1 MTSSACNA
9 EEEWHKERMVCLRF
23 MFIASI
29 LLHAGTVGDAASS
42 FSAWPY
48 YLTAGSCETGAFLIF
63 LSCYFSIVLKILL
76 KGVAPLPPEVDVA
89 GNTQHVWRKGQELT
103 QTEFFSMKILRIN
116 PWIHK

>member
-1 MTSSACNA
+1 MTSSACNV

-63 LSCYFSIVLKILL
+63 LSCYFSIVFPMYHKDSV

-89 GNTQHVWRKGQELT
+89 GNTQHVHEEGSRT
-103 QTEFFSMKILRIN
+103 N
-116 PWIHK
+116 PN